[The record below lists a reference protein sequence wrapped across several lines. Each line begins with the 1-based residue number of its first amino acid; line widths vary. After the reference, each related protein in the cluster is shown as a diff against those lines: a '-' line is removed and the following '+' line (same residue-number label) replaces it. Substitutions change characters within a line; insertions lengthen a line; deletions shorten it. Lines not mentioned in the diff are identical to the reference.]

1 MTMKAMFSLVGAA
14 VVSFSVGCARETPLA
29 PSGLSGV
36 VGLAETSELTTGS
49 TPTVTLLPDLT
60 VSPARVAVR
69 AGYRIMMVNK
79 SGRNAS
85 IRSSM
90 CSEFNMM
97 NLPNG
102 GFLNSS
108 VFRPAGKTCDY
119 SAWDDN
125 WSAKI
130 FKGQVVVQ

>member
-29 PSGLSGV
+29 PSGLSGDV
-36 VGLAETSELTTGS
+36 AMAETSELTTGS

-108 VFRPAGKTCDY
+108 VFRPAGKTCEY
-119 SAWDDN
+119 FAWDDN